1 MAVVIPTEL
10 GTERI
15 PKLLR
20 QYAVPAIIAMTAS
33 SLYNM
38 CDSIFIGQGVGS
50 LALAGLALTFPI
62 MNLSAAVG
70 TLVGV
75 GAATLIS
82 VLLGQK
88 NYDTANKVL
97 GNSVVLNIITGI
109 VFAVL
114 VIAFLD
120 PILYFFGASENTITY
135 AREYMF
141 IILLGN
147 VVTHLYFG
155 LNAVV
160 RVMGL
165 PKKAMGATIFTVAL
179 NFVLDY
185 LFIMV
190 FKWGIQG
197 AAIATVLSQFLAMI
211 YVFILVSDK
220 SRVIHLQ
227 RGIYRLKKRIISQ
240 TFSIGMAPFLMN
252 ACSCVIVIVINKQ
265 LTTYG
270 GDMAIGAYGIQN
282 RLGFIAAMI
291 VMGINQG
298 MQPIA
303 GYNYGAQKHDRVSKV
318 LHISIFWASVVT
330 TLFFIVTELF
340 PRQLAEIFTDD
351 EELLAHTIRG
361 MRINFVAF
369 AIIGF
374 QMVTTNFFQSIG
386 KAKKAIFLSLTRQAI
401 CLLPLLLIL
410 PPVMGVD
417 GVWWSLPI
425 SDVIASILTLWMLIR
440 QKQEFRKSILAQ
452 QETSENQ
459 PQTQS

>member
-1 MAVVIPTEL
+1 MAVIIPTEL
-10 GTERI
+10 GTEKI

-97 GNSVVLNIITGI
+97 GNSVVLNLITGL
-109 VFAVL
+109 VFMAVI
-114 VIAFLD
+114 IAFLD

-165 PKKAMGATIFTVAL
+165 PKKAMGATIFTVAI

-190 FKWGIQG
+190 FKWGIRG

-211 YVFILVSDK
+211 FVFSLVSDK

-227 RGIYRLKKRIISQ
+227 KGIYRLKRKIISQ

-252 ACSCVIVIVINKQ
+252 ACACIIVIVINKQ
-265 LTTYG
+265 LNIYG
-270 GDMAIGAYGIQN
+270 GDMAIGAYGI
-282 RLGFIAAMI
+282 
-291 VMGINQG
+291 
-298 MQPIA
+298 
-303 GYNYGAQKHDRVSKV
+303 
-318 LHISIFWASVVT
+318 
-330 TLFFIVTELF
+330 
-340 PRQLAEIFTDD
+340 
-351 EELLAHTIRG
+351 
-361 MRINFVAF
+361 
-369 AIIGF
+369 
-374 QMVTTNFFQSIG
+374 
-386 KAKKAIFLSLTRQAI
+386 
-401 CLLPLLLIL
+401 
-410 PPVMGVD
+410 
-417 GVWWSLPI
+417 
-425 SDVIASILTLWMLIR
+425 
-440 QKQEFRKSILAQ
+440 
-452 QETSENQ
+452 
-459 PQTQS
+459 

>member
-70 TLVGV
+70 MLVGV

-109 VFAVL
+109 LFAVL

-197 AAIATVLSQFLAMI
+197 AAIATVFSQFLAMI
-211 YVFILVSDK
+211 YVFGLVSDK

-425 SDVIASILTLWMLIR
+425 SDVIASILTLWMLLK

-452 QETSENQ
+452 QESPENQ

>member
-109 VFAVL
+109 LFAVL

-179 NFVLDY
+179 N
-185 LFIMV
+185 
-190 FKWGIQG
+190 
-197 AAIATVLSQFLAMI
+197 
-211 YVFILVSDK
+211 
-220 SRVIHLQ
+220 
-227 RGIYRLKKRIISQ
+227 
-240 TFSIGMAPFLMN
+240 
-252 ACSCVIVIVINKQ
+252 
-265 LTTYG
+265 
-270 GDMAIGAYGIQN
+270 
-282 RLGFIAAMI
+282 
-291 VMGINQG
+291 
-298 MQPIA
+298 
-303 GYNYGAQKHDRVSKV
+303 
-318 LHISIFWASVVT
+318 
-330 TLFFIVTELF
+330 
-340 PRQLAEIFTDD
+340 
-351 EELLAHTIRG
+351 
-361 MRINFVAF
+361 
-369 AIIGF
+369 
-374 QMVTTNFFQSIG
+374 
-386 KAKKAIFLSLTRQAI
+386 
-401 CLLPLLLIL
+401 
-410 PPVMGVD
+410 
-417 GVWWSLPI
+417 
-425 SDVIASILTLWMLIR
+425 
-440 QKQEFRKSILAQ
+440 
-452 QETSENQ
+452 
-459 PQTQS
+459 

>member
-109 VFAVL
+109 LFAVL

-452 QETSENQ
+452 QETSENL

>member
-109 VFAVL
+109 LFAVL

-160 RVMGL
+160 RVIGL

-197 AAIATVLSQFLAMI
+197 AAIATVFSQFLAMI
-211 YVFILVSDK
+211 YVFGLVSDK

>member
-109 VFAVL
+109 LFAVL

-340 PRQLAEIFTDD
+340 PRQLAEIFTND

-425 SDVIASILTLWMLIR
+425 SDVIASILTLWMLLK

>member
-109 VFAVL
+109 FFAVL

-135 AREYMF
+135 ARDYMF

-190 FKWGIQG
+190 YKWGIQG
-197 AAIATVLSQFLAMI
+197 AAIATVFSQFLAMI
-211 YVFILVSDK
+211 YVFGLVSDK

-425 SDVIASILTLWMLIR
+425 SDVIASILTLWMLLK

-452 QETSENQ
+452 QETSENK

>member
-1 MAVVIPTEL
+1 MAVIIPTEL
-10 GTERI
+10 GTEKI

-97 GNSVVLNIITGI
+97 GNSVVLNLITGL
-109 VFAVL
+109 VFMAVI
-114 VIAFLD
+114 IAFLD

-165 PKKAMGATIFTVAL
+165 PKKAMGATIFTVAI

-190 FKWGIQG
+190 FKWGIRG

-211 YVFILVSDK
+211 YVFSLVSDK

-227 RGIYRLKKRIISQ
+227 KGIYRLKRKIISQ

-252 ACSCVIVIVINKQ
+252 ACACIIVIVINKQ
-265 LTTYG
+265 LNIYG
-270 GDMAIGAYGIQN
+270 GDMAIGAYGI
-282 RLGFIAAMI
+282 
-291 VMGINQG
+291 
-298 MQPIA
+298 
-303 GYNYGAQKHDRVSKV
+303 
-318 LHISIFWASVVT
+318 
-330 TLFFIVTELF
+330 
-340 PRQLAEIFTDD
+340 
-351 EELLAHTIRG
+351 
-361 MRINFVAF
+361 
-369 AIIGF
+369 
-374 QMVTTNFFQSIG
+374 
-386 KAKKAIFLSLTRQAI
+386 
-401 CLLPLLLIL
+401 
-410 PPVMGVD
+410 
-417 GVWWSLPI
+417 
-425 SDVIASILTLWMLIR
+425 
-440 QKQEFRKSILAQ
+440 
-452 QETSENQ
+452 
-459 PQTQS
+459 

>member
-109 VFAVL
+109 LFAVL

-318 LHISIFWASVVT
+318 LHISVFWASVVT

-361 MRINFVAF
+361 MRINFIAF

-425 SDVIASILTLWMLIR
+425 SDVIASILTLWMLLK

>member
-109 VFAVL
+109 LFAVL

-197 AAIATVLSQFLAMI
+197 AAIATVFSQFLAMI
-211 YVFILVSDK
+211 YVFGLVSDK

-227 RGIYRLKKRIISQ
+227 RGIYRLKNRIISQ

-361 MRINFVAF
+361 MRINFIAF

-425 SDVIASILTLWMLIR
+425 SDVIASILTLWMLLK

>member
-1 MAVVIPTEL
+1 MAVIIPTEL
-10 GTERI
+10 GTEKI
-15 PKLLR
+15 SKLLR

-38 CDSIFIGQGVGS
+38 CDSIFIGQGVGP
-50 LALAGLALTFPI
+50 LALSGLAVTFPI

-97 GNSVVLNIITGI
+97 GNSIVLNVITGI
-109 VFAVL
+109 TFAAL
-114 VIAFLD
+114 AIAFLK
-120 PILYFFGASENTITY
+120 PILYFFGASDNTVGY
-135 AREYMF
+135 AYEYML
-141 IILLGN
+141 ILLIGN

-155 LNAVV
+155 LNAVL

-165 PKKAMGATIFTVAL
+165 PKKAMGATIFTVTL

-190 FKWGIQG
+190 FKWGIRG
-197 AAIATVLSQFLAMI
+197 AAIATVLSQFLAML

-227 RGIYRLKKRIISQ
+227 RGIYRLKRKIISQ

-252 ACSCVIVIVINKQ
+252 ACACIIVIVINKQ
-265 LTTYG
+265 LNIYG

-282 RLGFIAAMI
+282 RLGFIAVMI

-303 GYNYGAQKHDRVSKV
+303 GYNYGAQNHDRVSEV
-318 LHISIFWASVVT
+318 LYISIFWASLVT

-351 EELLAHTIRG
+351 EELLAHTVRG
-361 MRINFVAF
+361 MRINFLAF

-386 KAKKAIFLSLTRQAI
+386 KARKAIFLSLSRQAI

-425 SDVIASILTLWMLIR
+425 SDLAASILTLWMLL
-440 QKQEFRKSILAQ
+440 KQRKEFKMKLKEKES
-452 QETSENQ
+452 
-459 PQTQS
+459 QTVQIQS

>member
-1 MAVVIPTEL
+1 MAVIIPTEL
-10 GTERI
+10 GTEKI
-15 PKLLR
+15 SKLLR

-97 GNSVVLNIITGI
+97 GNSVVLNLITGL
-109 VFAVL
+109 VFMAVI
-114 VIAFLD
+114 IAFLD

-165 PKKAMGATIFTVAL
+165 PKKAMGATIFTVAI

-190 FKWGIQG
+190 FKWGIRG

-211 YVFILVSDK
+211 YVFSLVSDK

-227 RGIYRLKKRIISQ
+227 KGIYRLKRKIISQ

-252 ACSCVIVIVINKQ
+252 ACACIIVIVINKQ
-265 LTTYG
+265 LNIYG

-282 RLGFIAAMI
+282 RLGFIAVMI

-318 LHISIFWASVVT
+318 LNISIFWASVVT

-351 EELLAHTIRG
+351 EELLAHTVRG

-386 KAKKAIFLSLTRQAI
+386 KAKKAIFLSLSRQAI
-401 CLLPLLLIL
+401 CLLPLLLVL

-425 SDVIASILTLWMLIR
+425 SDVVASILTLWLLLR
-440 QKQEFRKSILAQ
+440 QRKEFKMKLKEQELQ
-452 QETSENQ
+452 TSQ
-459 PQTQS
+459 IHS

>member
-1 MAVVIPTEL
+1 MAVIIPTEL
-10 GTERI
+10 GTEKI
-15 PKLLR
+15 SKLLR

-50 LALAGLALTFPI
+50 FALAGLALTFPI

-88 NYDTANKVL
+88 NYDTANRVL
-97 GNSVVLNIITGI
+97 GNSLVLNIITGVI
-109 VFAVL
+109 FGAL

-120 PILYFFGASENTITY
+120 PILYFFGASENTINY

-165 PKKAMGATIFTVAL
+165 PKKAMGATIFTVAI

-185 LFIMV
+185 VFIFI
-190 FKWGIQG
+190 FKWGIRG

-211 YVFILVSDK
+211 YVISLVSNK
-220 SRVIHLQ
+220 NRVIHFQ
-227 RGIYRLKKRIISQ
+227 RGIYRLKKKIISQ

-252 ACSCVIVIVINKQ
+252 ACACIIVIVINRQ
-265 LTTYG
+265 LFKYG

-282 RLGFIAAMI
+282 RLVFIAVMI

-303 GYNYGAQKHDRVSKV
+303 GYNYGAQKHDRVSRV
-318 LHISIFWASVVT
+318 LRISIIWATVVT
-330 TLFFIVTELF
+330 TLFFVVAELF

-351 EELLAHTIRG
+351 EELLAHTTRG

-369 AIIGF
+369 AIVGF

-386 KAKKAIFLSLTRQAI
+386 KARKAIFLSLSRQAI
-401 CLLPLLLIL
+401 CLLPLLLVL
-410 PPVMGVD
+410 PPILGVD

-425 SDVIASILTLWMLIR
+425 SDLIASILTLWLLLR
-440 QKQEFRKSILAQ
+440 QRNEFRRNINLNAS
-452 QETSENQ
+452 
-459 PQTQS
+459 

>member
-109 VFAVL
+109 FFAVL

-135 AREYMF
+135 ARDYMF

-197 AAIATVLSQFLAMI
+197 AAIATVFSQFLAMI
-211 YVFILVSDK
+211 YVFGLVSDK

-425 SDVIASILTLWMLIR
+425 SDVIASILTLWMLLK

-452 QETSENQ
+452 QETSENK

>member
-109 VFAVL
+109 LFAVL

-135 AREYMF
+135 ARDYMF

-197 AAIATVLSQFLAMI
+197 AAIATVFSQFLAMI
-211 YVFILVSDK
+211 YVFGLVSDK

-425 SDVIASILTLWMLIR
+425 SDVIASILTLWMLLK

>member
-10 GTERI
+10 GTEKV
-15 PKLLR
+15 PKLLK

-50 LALAGLALTFPI
+50 MALAGLALTFPI

-97 GNSVVLNIITGI
+97 GNSVILNVITG
-109 VFAVL
+109 VSFAAVI
-114 VIAFLD
+114 IAFLD

-141 IILLGN
+141 VILLGN

-155 LNAVV
+155 LNAIV

-165 PKKAMGATIFTVAL
+165 PKKAMIATIFTVVI

-185 LFIMV
+185 VFIFLFE
-190 FKWGIQG
+190 WGIRG
-197 AAIATVLSQFLAMI
+197 AALATVISQLLAML
-211 YVFILVSDK
+211 YVFRLVSDNK
-220 SRVIHLQ
+220 MVIHLQ
-227 RGIYRLKKRIISQ
+227 RGIYRLKKKIISQ
-240 TFSIGMAPFLMN
+240 TFAIGLAPFLMN
-252 ACSCVIVIVINKQ
+252 ACSCIIVIVFNKQ
-265 LTTYG
+265 LFRYG
-270 GDMAIGAYGIQN
+270 GDLAIGAFGIVN
-282 RLGFIAAMI
+282 RLSFIAIMI

-303 GYNYGAQKHDRVSKV
+303 GYNYGARKHDRVSEV
-318 LHISIFWASVVT
+318 LRISIIWASVIT
-330 TLFFIVTELF
+330 TLFFIITELF
-340 PRQLAEIFTDD
+340 PKQLTEIFTDD
-351 EELLAHTIRG
+351 QTLIDHTIKG
-361 MRINFVAF
+361 LRISFVAF
-369 AIIGF
+369 PIIGF
-374 QMVTTNFFQSIG
+374 QMVASTFFQSIG
-386 KAKKAIFLSLTRQAI
+386 KAKKAIFLSLSRQVI

-410 PPVMGVD
+410 PPLIKID

-425 SDVIASILTLWMLIR
+425 SDLLASLITAWLLIVQKREFMASLESDKESIAT
-440 QKQEFRKSILAQ
+440 
-452 QETSENQ
+452 ENR
-459 PQTQS
+459 